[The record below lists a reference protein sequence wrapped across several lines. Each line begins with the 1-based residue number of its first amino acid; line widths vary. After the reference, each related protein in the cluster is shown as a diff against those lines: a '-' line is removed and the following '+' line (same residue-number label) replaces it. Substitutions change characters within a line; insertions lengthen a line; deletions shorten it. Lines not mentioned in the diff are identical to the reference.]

1 MKLLTI
7 IVNYRTA
14 DMTLKALEA
23 LLPELAPYPDAR
35 VAIVDNDSGDGS
47 LSALRRSVAERGH
60 GYRVSV
66 VASQRNGG
74 FAYGNNFAI
83 RPALSSDDPPDY
95 IYLLNSDAFPER
107 GAVKKLVEFLD
118 AHPEAGIAGSYI
130 HGPGGEYHQT
140 AFRFPTLASE
150 FESTIGVGPISRLL
164 ERYIVALPR
173 PKSTLQVD
181 WLAGASMLIRRQVF
195 ETIGLFDE
203 TFFLYYEET
212 DFCRRAQLA
221 GWPTYYVVDS
231 SVAHIGSASTGMKD
245 KNRRTPR
252 YWFESRKHYFE
263 KNHGQGYLLASN
275 VAYVVGNSLRR
286 VRSKI
291 QRRPEIDARGHLADF
306 IRFNFMPQA
315 RTDSQSSPR

>member
-14 DMTLKALEA
+14 EMTMDALEA
-23 LLPELAPYPDAR
+23 LLPELEPFPDAR

-47 LSALRRSVAERGH
+47 YERLSRAVAERGH
-60 GYRVSV
+60 GDRVSV
-66 VASQRNGG
+66 MGAERNGG

-83 RPALSSDDPPDY
+83 RPALASDDPPDY
-95 IYLLNSDAFPER
+95 VYLLNSDAFPER
-107 GAVKKLVEFLD
+107 GAVRTLVEFLD
-118 AHPEAGIAGSYI
+118 SHPEAGIAGSYI
-130 HGPGGEYHQT
+130 HGPNGEYHQT

-173 PKSTLQVD
+173 PQATLQVD

-203 TFFLYYEET
+203 SFFLYYEET

-221 GWPTYYVVDS
+221 GWPTYYVVES
-231 SVAHIGSASTGMKD
+231 SVTHIGSASTGMKD
-245 KNRRTPR
+245 KTKRTPR
-252 YWFESRKHYFE
+252 YWFESREHYFR

-275 VAYVVGNSLRR
+275 LAYVLGNSLRR
-286 VRSKI
+286 VRSKV
-291 QRRPEIDARGHLADF
+291 QRRPEIDARGHLVDF
-306 IRFNFMPQA
+306 IRYNFKPQA
-315 RTDSQSSPR
+315 QSGPRAPTR